1 MSFDSIIN
9 NGIYFFPA
17 WKHYGNQNLTINCD
31 RCNKSNLQA
40 CIGHGDIDLCLSCV
54 DQLTNN
60 PIKIPIIM
68 PPRFIP
74 PPDIPPFGP
83 PFGPLFGPPFFR
95 K

>member
-1 MSFDSIIN
+1 MSFERIIN
-9 NGIYFFPA
+9 NGVYYFPA
-17 WKHYGNQNLTINCD
+17 WKHYGNQNLTVNCD

-60 PIKIPIIM
+60 PGPIIVL
-68 PPRFIP
+68 PPRFVP

-83 PFGPLFGPPFFR
+83 PRLPPFFR
-95 K
+95 S